1 MKKFWTKIV
10 TAGLAVALCLSA
22 AGLTGCNK
30 EADPSDTMSILNIHV
45 YNGGLGRDWLDAV
58 AADFMDTFKN
68 VSFEEGKTGVYI
80 EVTADKQLESAT
92 LMATG
97 ADRNDIFYTADHDLY
112 DYINLNVPMD
122 ITDIVT
128 EPVYDADGN
137 LTLNATGDGWATQ
150 TTSLYDRMLPYF
162 QDTYNVAEK
171 YPDAAHDGRLFY
183 GVPFEDSISGFVL
196 DYDLYAEL
204 VTRYRLEM
212 TGYKYSGDEVAMPGT
227 WDEFFALLDQIR
239 TSNNQEYSSFIYAMD
254 YYTSPIQTAILAD
267 VEGDAFMEMLNRYEG
282 SYDFGAGE
290 VPLDSTNMYEI
301 LKADG
306 YRKAVEVGV
315 KLFSSTQ
322 SGVNHYDQQIMQGVS
337 FGGAQQSFVMSK
349 ASTSGKQRILSI
361 LEGDWWENEAR
372 ASFNSMGNLNPAD
385 GYGQRNFRMMPI
397 PHFTDEEVA
406 AGKPYKFGG
415 FSSGYPAVVNRLT
428 VEGDPVKEKL
438 VRLWLQFQHS
448 RESLKTFTTHSGSS
462 LAYDYDLTEAE
473 LEALT
478 PFARSIVEVHQQDVA
493 EDGMLEIV
501 RSNPLARSDT
511 ARLHPV
517 GLGFQSNY
525 NGKLYESSALI
536 ENMRRLRAAGNSWQA
551 DISWLSSAEQ
561 AVVDT
566 YVTGMYDYYKKQW
579 TA

>member
-10 TAGLAVALCLSA
+10 TAGLAVALGLSA

-58 AADFMDTFKN
+58 AADFMDTFKD

-162 QDTYNVAEK
+162 QDAYNVAEK

-290 VPLDSTNMYEI
+290 VTLGSTNMYEI

-397 PHFTDEEVA
+397 PHFTAEEVS

-517 GLGFQSNY
+517 GIGFVSNY
-525 NGKLYESSALI
+525 NGTLYDSDALI
-536 ENMRRLRAAGNSWQA
+536 ENMRRLRAAGNSW
-551 DISWLSSAEQ
+551 LSSAEQ
-561 AVVDT
+561 DVVDT
-566 YVTGMYDYYKKQW
+566 YVTGMYNYYQKQW

>member
-58 AADFMDTFKN
+58 AADFMDTFKD

-162 QDTYNVAEK
+162 QDAYNVAEK

-282 SYDFGAGE
+282 SYDFGEGE
-290 VPLDSTNMYEI
+290 VTLGSTNMYEI

-397 PHFTDEEVA
+397 PHFTAEEVA

-473 LEALT
+473 LAELT

-517 GLGFQSNY
+517 GIGFVSNY
-525 NGKLYESSALI
+525 NGTLYDSDALI

-551 DISWLSSAEQ
+551 GSSWLSSAEQ

-566 YVTGMYDYYKKQW
+566 YVTGMYNYYQTQW

>member
-58 AADFMDTFKN
+58 AADFMDTFKD

-162 QDTYNVAEK
+162 QDAYNVAEK

-290 VPLDSTNMYEI
+290 VTLGSTNMYEI

-397 PHFTDEEVA
+397 PHFTAEEVA
-406 AGKPYKFGG
+406 AGKSYKFGG

-428 VEGDPVKEKL
+428 VEGNPVKEKL

-473 LEALT
+473 LAELT

-511 ARLHPV
+511 AHLHPV
-517 GLGFQSNY
+517 GIGFVSNY
-525 NGKLYESSALI
+525 NGTLYDSKALI

-551 DISWLSSAEQ
+551 GSSWLSAAEQ

-566 YVTGMYDYYKKQW
+566 YVTGMYNYYQTQW

>member
-58 AADFMDTFKN
+58 AADFMDTFKD

-162 QDTYNVAEK
+162 QDAYNVAEK

-397 PHFTDEEVA
+397 PHFTAEEVA

-517 GLGFQSNY
+517 GIGFVSNY
-525 NGKLYESSALI
+525 NGTLYDSDALI
-536 ENMRRLRAAGNSWQA
+536 ENMRRLRAAGNSW
-551 DISWLSSAEQ
+551 LSSAEQ
-561 AVVDT
+561 DVVDT
-566 YVTGMYDYYKKQW
+566 YVTGMYNYYQKQW

>member
-10 TAGLAVALCLSA
+10 TAGLAVALGLSA

-58 AADFMDTFKN
+58 AADFMDTFKD

-162 QDTYNVAEK
+162 QDAYNVAEK

-282 SYDFGAGE
+282 SYDFGEGE
-290 VPLDSTNMYEI
+290 IPLGSTNMYEI

-517 GLGFQSNY
+517 GIGFVSNY
-525 NGKLYESSALI
+525 NGTLYDSNALI

-551 DISWLSSAEQ
+551 GSSWLSSAEQ

-566 YVTGMYDYYKKQW
+566 YVTGMYNYYQTQW

>member
-58 AADFMDTFKN
+58 AADFMDTFKD

-137 LTLNATGDGWATQ
+137 LTLNAAGDGWATQ

-162 QDTYNVAEK
+162 QDAYNVAEK

-385 GYGQRNFRMMPI
+385 GYGKRNFRMMPI
-397 PHFTDEEVA
+397 PHFTDEEVS
-406 AGKPYKFGG
+406 AGKSYKFGG

-462 LAYDYDLTEAE
+462 LAYDYELTAE
-473 LEALT
+473 ELSALT

-493 EDGMLEIV
+493 EDGMLKIV
-501 RSNPLARSDT
+501 RGNVLARSDT

-517 GLGFQSNY
+517 GIGFVSNY
-525 NGKLYESSALI
+525 NGTLYDSDALI
-536 ENMRRLRAAGNSWQA
+536 ENMRRLRAAGNSW
-551 DISWLSSAEQ
+551 LSSAEQ
-561 AVVDT
+561 DVVDT
-566 YVTGMYDYYKKQW
+566 YVTGMYNYYQKQW

>member
-10 TAGLAVALCLSA
+10 TAGLAVALGLSA

-30 EADPSDTMSILNIHV
+30 EADPSDTMSILNIRV

-58 AADFMDTFKN
+58 AADFMDTFKD

-162 QDTYNVAEK
+162 QDAYNVAEK

-315 KLFSSTQ
+315 KLFSSTR

-428 VEGDPVKEKL
+428 VEDDPVKEKL

-517 GLGFQSNY
+517 GIGFVSNY
-525 NGKLYESSALI
+525 NDTLYDSDALI

-561 AVVDT
+561 DVVDT

>member
-58 AADFMDTFKN
+58 AADFMDTFKD

-162 QDTYNVAEK
+162 QDAYNVAEK
-171 YPDAAHDGRLFY
+171 YPDEAHDGRLFY

-282 SYDFGAGE
+282 SYDFGEGE
-290 VPLDSTNMYEI
+290 VTLGSTNMYEI

-397 PHFTDEEVA
+397 PHFTAEEVS

-517 GLGFQSNY
+517 GIGFVSNY
-525 NGKLYESSALI
+525 NGTLYDSDALI
-536 ENMRRLRAAGNSWQA
+536 ENMRRLRAAGNSW
-551 DISWLSSAEQ
+551 LSSAEQ
-561 AVVDT
+561 DVVDT
-566 YVTGMYDYYKKQW
+566 YVTGMYNYYQKQW

>member
-10 TAGLAVALCLSA
+10 TAGLAVALGLSA

-30 EADPSDTMSILNIHV
+30 EADPSDTMSVLNIHV

-58 AADFMDTFKN
+58 AADFMDTFKD

-112 DYINLNVPMD
+112 DYINLDVPMD

-162 QDTYNVAEK
+162 QDAYNVAEK

-290 VPLDSTNMYEI
+290 VTLGSTNMYEI

-397 PHFTDEEVA
+397 PHFTAEEVA
-406 AGKPYKFGG
+406 AGKSYKFGG

-473 LEALT
+473 LAELT

-493 EDGMLEIV
+493 EDGMLKIV
-501 RSNPLARSDT
+501 RGNVLASSDT

-536 ENMRRLRAAGNSWQA
+536 ENLRRLRAAGNSWQA
-551 DISWLSSAEQ
+551 DISWLSAAEQ

-566 YVTGMYDYYKKQW
+566 YVTGMYNYYQTQW

>member
-58 AADFMDTFKN
+58 AADFMDTFKD

-162 QDTYNVAEK
+162 QDAYNVAEK

-282 SYDFGAGE
+282 SYDFGEGE
-290 VPLDSTNMYEI
+290 VTLGSTNMYEI

-397 PHFTDEEVA
+397 PHFTAEEVS

-517 GLGFQSNY
+517 GIGFVSNY
-525 NGKLYESSALI
+525 NGTLYDSDALI
-536 ENMRRLRAAGNSWQA
+536 ENMRRLRAAGNSW
-551 DISWLSSAEQ
+551 LSSAEQ
-561 AVVDT
+561 DVVDT
-566 YVTGMYDYYKKQW
+566 YVTGMYNYYQKQW

>member
-10 TAGLAVALCLSA
+10 TAGLAVALGLSA

-30 EADPSDTMSILNIHV
+30 EADPSDTMSVLNIHV

-58 AADFMDTFKN
+58 AADFMDTFKD

-112 DYINLNVPMD
+112 DYINLDVPMD

-162 QDTYNVAEK
+162 QDAYNVAEK

-212 TGYKYSGDEVAMPGT
+212 TGYKSSGDEVAMPGT

-290 VPLDSTNMYEI
+290 VTLGSTNMYEI

-397 PHFTDEEVA
+397 PHFTAEEVA
-406 AGKPYKFGG
+406 AGKSYKFGG

-473 LEALT
+473 LAELT

-493 EDGMLEIV
+493 EDGMLKIV
-501 RSNPLARSDT
+501 RGNVLASSDT

-536 ENMRRLRAAGNSWQA
+536 ENLRRLRAAGNSWQA
-551 DISWLSSAEQ
+551 DISWLSAAEQ

-566 YVTGMYDYYKKQW
+566 YVTGMYNYYQTQW

>member
-10 TAGLAVALCLSA
+10 TAGLAVALGLSA

-30 EADPSDTMSILNIHV
+30 EADPSDTMSILNIRV

-58 AADFMDTFKN
+58 AADFMDTFKD

-162 QDTYNVAEK
+162 QDAYNVAEK

-517 GLGFQSNY
+517 GIGFVSNY
-525 NGKLYESSALI
+525 NGTLYDSTALI

-551 DISWLSSAEQ
+551 GSSWLSAAEQ

-566 YVTGMYDYYKKQW
+566 YVTGMYNYYQKQW

>member
-10 TAGLAVALCLSA
+10 TAGLAVALGLSA

-30 EADPSDTMSILNIHV
+30 EADPSDTMSVLNIHV

-162 QDTYNVAEK
+162 QDAYNVAEK

-290 VPLDSTNMYEI
+290 VTLDSTNMYEI

-315 KLFSSTQ
+315 KLFSTTQ

-517 GLGFQSNY
+517 GIGFVSNY
-525 NGKLYESSALI
+525 NGTLYDSTALI

-551 DISWLSSAEQ
+551 GSSWLSSAEQ

-566 YVTGMYDYYKKQW
+566 YVTGMYNYYQKQW

>member
-58 AADFMDTFKN
+58 AADFMDTFKD

-112 DYINLNVPMD
+112 AYIKLNVPMD

-162 QDTYNVAEK
+162 QDAYNVAEK

-290 VPLDSTNMYEI
+290 VTLGSTNMYEI

-517 GLGFQSNY
+517 GIGFVSNY
-525 NGKLYESSALI
+525 NGTLYDSNALI

-551 DISWLSSAEQ
+551 GSSWLSSAEQ

-566 YVTGMYDYYKKQW
+566 YVTGMYDYYQKQW
-579 TA
+579 IA

>member
-58 AADFMDTFKN
+58 AADFMDTFKD

-162 QDTYNVAEK
+162 QDAYNVAEK

-385 GYGQRNFRMMPI
+385 GYGKRNFRMMPI
-397 PHFTDEEVA
+397 PHFTDEEVS
-406 AGKPYKFGG
+406 AGKSYKFGG

-517 GLGFQSNY
+517 GIGFVSNY
-525 NGKLYESSALI
+525 NGTLYDSDALI
-536 ENMRRLRAAGNSWQA
+536 ENMRRLRAAGNSW
-551 DISWLSSAEQ
+551 LSSAEQ
-561 AVVDT
+561 DVVDT
-566 YVTGMYDYYKKQW
+566 YVTGMYNYYQTQW

>member
-58 AADFMDTFKN
+58 AADFMDTFKD

-162 QDTYNVAEK
+162 QDAYNVAEK

-282 SYDFGAGE
+282 SYDFGEGE
-290 VPLDSTNMYEI
+290 IPLGSTNMYEI

-517 GLGFQSNY
+517 GIGFVSNY
-525 NGKLYESSALI
+525 NGTLYDSNALI

-551 DISWLSSAEQ
+551 GSSWLSSAEQ

-566 YVTGMYDYYKKQW
+566 YVTGMYNYYQTQW